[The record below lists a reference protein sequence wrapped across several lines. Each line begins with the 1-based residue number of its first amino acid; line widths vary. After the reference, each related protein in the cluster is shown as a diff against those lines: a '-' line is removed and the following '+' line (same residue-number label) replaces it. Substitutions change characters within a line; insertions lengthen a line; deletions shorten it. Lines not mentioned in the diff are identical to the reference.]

1 MFRTLNLL
9 VRFILELVIFFSFAY
24 WGFHLDNGLIVKMIA
39 GIGLCLVMVVI
50 WGIFIS
56 PKATVKLPEAGVIA
70 IEFVITLSAFL
81 CLYAAGLQTFAI
93 VFGIAAVINRL
104 LITTYKIKAEDFMG
118 RNK

>member
-104 LITTYKIKAEDFMG
+104 LITAYKIKAEDFMG